1 SDIKSFAIVM
11 NCCNQADLI
20 AADIEYRKFT
30 YLIGG
35 WKGLAK
41 FSEGIEVP
49 FPDYLIP
56 SGERGFSLRILVRE
70 FIKAFPGDYMHD
82 WEMKVLAYGSTP
94 SGIRHGCNSATSLPT
109 LTIGSVA
116 HSDCASCK
124 EPTRKTKMPRR
135 SPLSPNGPAATIF
148 FIAASR

>member
-1 SDIKSFAIVM
+1 MDRR
-11 NCCNQADLI
+11 NQADLI
-20 AADIEYRKFT
+20 SADIEYRKFT
-30 YLIGG
+30 HLIGG

-49 FPDYLIP
+49 FLDYLIP
-56 SGERGFSLRILVRE
+56 SRERRFSLRILVRE

-82 WEMKVLAYGSTP
+82 WEIKVLAYGSTP
-94 SGIRHGCNSATSLPT
+94 SGTCHGCNSMMSLPD

-116 HSDCASCK
+116 QRSCASFHDAAC
-124 EPTRKTKMPRR
+124 KTKMPLR
-135 SPLSPNGPAATIF
+135 SPLSPNGPAAISF